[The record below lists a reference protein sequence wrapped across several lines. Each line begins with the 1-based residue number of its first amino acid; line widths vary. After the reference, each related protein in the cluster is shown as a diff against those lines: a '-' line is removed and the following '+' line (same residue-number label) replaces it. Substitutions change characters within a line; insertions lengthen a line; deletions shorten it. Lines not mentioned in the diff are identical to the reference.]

1 MSTECNAYEGRTQHL
16 DKRCYQKTVN
26 VIPTKKTIEPRIVP
40 PFSTQSRQK
49 NTIVQPFPKS
59 APKKRYPV
67 GKSSFR
73 KHYLRGDIP
82 IAMEFDNFGYKVS
95 WKVHI
100 SELDYHHYLPIFFD
114 GLCEIEHPFKFFAQ
128 NGIHDLITFGPTKIL
143 PVLPQLILPLKKDTG
158 DEVDYGQRRRENIAD
173 LVFETLEI
181 LERTG
186 GPDAFI
192 NIKYLIPTY
201 ESCVLN

>member
-95 WKVHI
+95 WKVI
-100 SELDYHHYLPIFFD
+100 KIFLF
-114 GLCEIEHPFKFFAQ
+114 IKKYFIYPF
-128 NGIHDLITFGPTKIL
+128 
-143 PVLPQLILPLKKDTG
+143 
-158 DEVDYGQRRRENIAD
+158 
-173 LVFETLEI
+173 
-181 LERTG
+181 
-186 GPDAFI
+186 
-192 NIKYLIPTY
+192 
-201 ESCVLN
+201 